1 MVKVL
6 VGDLFESKA
15 QTLVNT
21 VNCIGVMGK
30 GIALEFKKRFP
41 AMFEDYLVRCKRR
54 EVRLGEPYLFIRE
67 GLPWILN
74 FPTKYHWRAL
84 AKLEDITSGLDYL
97 AAHYNVWGITSLAVP
112 PLGAGLGQ
120 LEWRIIGPVLY
131 SHLNKID
138 VPVELYAPYNTP
150 ADELQLDYLRSAS
163 HLGQLPLKP
172 PSPEWI
178 SPPWIALVEILRRI
192 QSHPYHW
199 PIGRVAF
206 QKLAYV
212 ATAKGLPLGIAFKR
226 GSFGP
231 FSPEL
236 KRMTSRLM
244 SNSLIAERQSGRMF
258 EVSVGPQFFTA
269 SQAYAQDIAR
279 WDSVISEVSDLFART
294 TTQQAEIIATVLY
307 VARELESKSEGEL
320 GEAEVVDAALDWKQR
335 RRPPLAPADVAHT
348 ARNLAALKWLDLKPN
363 AASIL
368 PYDHPAEL

>member
-1 MVKVL
+1 MLKVI
-6 VGDLFESKA
+6 VGDLFQSKA

-30 GIALEFKKRFP
+30 GIALEFKNRYP
-41 AMFEDYLVRCKRR
+41 DMYEDYSARCERG

-84 AKLEDITSGLDYL
+84 AKLEDIVRGLDYL
-97 AAHYNVWGITSLAVP
+97 LAQYKHWGIASLAVP

-131 SHLNKID
+131 SQLSKMDI
-138 VPVELYAPYNTP
+138 PVELYAPYNTP

-163 HLGQLPLKP
+163 HQGQLPLKP

-192 QSHPYHW
+192 QSHPFHW

-212 ATAKGLPLGIAFKR
+212 ASAKGLPLDIEFKR

-236 KRMTSRLM
+236 KRMTSRLV
-244 SNSLIAERQSGRMF
+244 SNSVIAERQAGRMF
-258 EVSVGPQFFTA
+258 EVTVGPQFDAA

-279 WDSVISEVSDLFART
+279 WEPVIGEVSDLFART
-294 TTQQAEIIATVLY
+294 TTHQAEIIATVLY
-307 VARELESKSEGEL
+307 VARELESKSEGAL

-335 RRPPLAPADVAHT
+335 RRPPLAPAEVAHT
-348 ARNLAALKWLDLKPN
+348 ARNLAALKWLDLRPN

-368 PYDHPAEL
+368 PYDHPAEF